1 LNASVTASNSPAP
14 LPPPRLAR
22 ERQLVALVALVA
34 GALFAFLLRAAL
46 FTPGAALVG
55 QGDGEFAHAASRF
68 VVRSWLAGDPPLWNP
83 HVAAGAPGLGNPLL
97 GVLDPQTLAPLVAQL
112 LCGGHVGGE
121 HVDGEHAA
129 ALALSWL
136 AWFRLVAAAVGAF
149 LLARRLGLGSNGAW
163 IAAFSF
169 AGAGFLAT
177 HAVEASGRVAW
188 LAPWILLAVERVRAS
203 NGARGRFALASAL
216 ALSIYAGHLET
227 AFYIGLL
234 ALVWS
239 LVLLRERAAAGRSA
253 LLALGCGLA
262 LSAPALAPALEYVF
276 RSTLAAS
283 RAARAASLDPLDVG
297 LFALVVGA
305 LWRARELGAQL
316 ETRHAADERRQ
327 QRFAVGASIVFALLA
342 LTIAAAAPWPDAVLR
357 VWLPDLF
364 GRPTGELDRYWGLG
378 RYVDSASAWIAPFPL
393 ALALAGLLSPQL
405 GALRNARLIRSGAA
419 VGLALLFAAPAAVQI
434 AHALPFTELSDVQHA
449 GGAAALLVALL
460 AGAAF
465 EHASPWSRLTAAST
479 VALGVGALVYVA
491 SRDVAPPP
499 AQVELDPPDGIV
511 ELTRGPSEA
520 LAWGEATFEGWIHPQ
535 LNVESAAVRVL
546 PSDGRAQAGH
556 ALPLPLEL
564 SRTAWR
570 EEDSALAPE
579 GALWFRAPHLHVR
592 DLADGAWSFRLILR
606 AEGGRELAER
616 TLAAGVV
623 HRPRRTS
630 TPSLAWVFAS
640 AFAVMWLRPSSKRWV
655 TLALVA
661 LIAGA
666 TLYFQH
672 GLHAAKPL
680 DDLFGRREVCERI
693 REAAGE
699 GRALADVGVVSPHA
713 AMAHGWR
720 DPGASDGLGLANFD
734 AARSLMLLEG
744 VHPVL
749 GWNASGVD
757 SNAPHLRL
765 LDVRVL
771 AQNGRVER
779 AGWSELGAHR
789 PGDGELV
796 PRLLRAEEPLGVAS
810 CIADVLHPD
819 LIARHP
825 RDFDPRREGYLSG
838 DIAWGPRTPF
848 KTARVE
854 LVERRNTRIAL
865 RATLDGDGLLVGS
878 EQRHAGWSVSVD
890 GQPAILLGV
899 DTLFSGVGLGAGE
912 HTVEFRYRPGPL
924 RVGLFLAFL
933 ALGAL
938 AFLGFRARA
947 PTRA

>member
-1 LNASVTASNSPAP
+1 M
-14 LPPPRLAR
+14 
-22 ERQLVALVALVA
+22 ALVA

-46 FTPGAALVG
+46 FAPGAALVG

-97 GVLDPQTLAPLVAQL
+97 GVLDPQTLAPLVAQHL
-112 LCGGHVGGE
+112 G
-121 HVDGEHAA
+121 GEHAA

-136 AWFRLVAAAVGAF
+136 AWFRLMAAAVGAF

-163 IAAFSF
+163 IAALSF

-177 HAVEASGRVAW
+177 HAVEASGRGAW
-188 LAPWILLAVERVRAS
+188 LAPWILLAVERLRAS

-239 LVLLRERAAAGRSA
+239 LALFRERVAAGRSA
-253 LLALGCGLA
+253 LVALGCGVA

-283 RAARAASLDPLDVG
+283 RAASAASLDPLDVG

-305 LWRARELGAQL
+305 IWRARDLGAQL
-316 ETRHAADERRQ
+316 EARHAADERRQ

-342 LTIAAAAPWPDAVLR
+342 LAIAAAAPWPDAVLR
-357 VWLPDLF
+357 AWLPDLF
-364 GRPTGELDRYWGLG
+364 GRPTEELDRYWGLG

-393 ALALAGLLSPQL
+393 ALAFAGLLSPQL
-405 GALRNARLIRSGAA
+405 GALRNAKLIRCGAA
-419 VGLALLFAAPAAVQI
+419 VGLALAFAAPAAVQI
-434 AHALPFTELSDVQHA
+434 AHALPFTELSEVRHA

-465 EHASPWSRLTAAST
+465 EHASPWSRWTAAST

-520 LAWGEATFEGWIHPQ
+520 LGWGDATFEGWIHPQ
-535 LNVESAAVRVL
+535 LNVESAAVRVRPAGGEVL
-546 PSDGRAQAGH
+546 AGH

-564 SRTAWR
+564 SRAAWR
-570 EEDSALAPE
+570 AEDSTLAPE
-579 GALWFRAPHLHVR
+579 GALWFRANGLHVR
-592 DLADGAWSFRLILR
+592 DLADGAWTFSLILR

-616 TLAAGVV
+616 TLAATVV

-655 TLALVA
+655 TLAVVA

-666 TLYFQH
+666 TAYFH
-672 GLHAAKPL
+672 RGLHTVKPL
-680 DDLFGRREVCERI
+680 DAVFGPREACERI
-693 REAAGE
+693 RDAAGD

-720 DPGASDGLGLANFD
+720 DPGASDGLGLASFD

-757 SNAPHLRL
+757 TNAPHLRL

-771 AQNGRVER
+771 AQHGRVER
-779 AGWSELGAHR
+779 AGWSAVA
-789 PGDGELV
+789 DGELV
-796 PRLLRAEEPLGVAS
+796 PRLLRAEKPLGVGS
-810 CIADVLHPD
+810 CVAEVLHPD

-825 RDFDPRREGYLSG
+825 RDFDPTREGYLSG

-899 DTLFSGVGLGAGE
+899 DTLFSGVGLSAGE
-912 HTVEFRYRPGPL
+912 HTVEFRYRPGAL
-924 RVGLFLAFL
+924 RVGLFLAVL
-933 ALGAL
+933 AFGAL
-938 AFLGFRARA
+938 LLLEFRARA